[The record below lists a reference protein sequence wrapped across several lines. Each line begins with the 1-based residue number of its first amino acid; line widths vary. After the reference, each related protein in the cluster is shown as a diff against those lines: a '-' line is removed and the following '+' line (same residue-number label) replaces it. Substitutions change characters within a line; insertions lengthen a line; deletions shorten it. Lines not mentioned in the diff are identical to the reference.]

1 MALRLERVD
10 GLNYA
15 WTTETPV
22 LLNSERYRD
31 FFVEWKSPPLAA
43 DQWVGSHFPE
53 TRFLASSLKCSLILC
68 LVSQKVLA
76 ESTQIESTILCHLLC
91 VYNLYICSDPSGWHI
106 KGAQDARFRPAAFFS
121 QKFAC
126 FQGGPPKNIWNL
138 YHKHS
143 TDQLFSNS
151 SHQSLWTL
159 VDSVYWFFAHIRYF
173 SIDLYKIS
181 IWY

>member
-76 ESTQIESTILCHLLC
+76 ESTQIESTILCHYIYYVYIIYIYAQTHQADILRVHKTLGLGQQLSSVRSLLVFKVGHQKIFETC
-91 VYNLYICSDPSGWHI
+91 ITSTPQINCFPILHI
-106 KGAQDARFRPAAFFS
+106 NPCG
-121 QKFAC
+121 
-126 FQGGPPKNIWNL
+126 
-138 YHKHS
+138 H
-143 TDQLFSNS
+143 
-151 SHQSLWTL
+151 
-159 VDSVYWFFAHIRYF
+159 
-173 SIDLYKIS
+173 
-181 IWY
+181 